1 MTWKNK
7 LTGKDILNNNKKNVV
22 LDLNMVKYV

>member
-7 LTGKDILNNNKKNVV
+7 LTGKDILNKKKNVV
-22 LDLNMVKYV
+22 LDWNMVKYV